1 MLTRY
6 WYPQLLYTFIN
17 TYTYSIGEW
26 KQSIGRNGWNIWYGR
41 KRDDVSGGVHTRQP
55 QRIEIAELER
65 DCHYAISESY
75 TMSSAMDV
83 DDQPVA
89 QAPAPAPQDE
99 AKGKGKAKD
108 LEKKRFEV
116 KKV

>member
-1 MLTRY
+1 
-6 WYPQLLYTFIN
+6 
-17 TYTYSIGEW
+17 
-26 KQSIGRNGWNIWYGR
+26 
-41 KRDDVSGGVHTRQP
+41 
-55 QRIEIAELER
+55 
-65 DCHYAISESY
+65 
-75 TMSSAMDV
+75 MSSAMDV